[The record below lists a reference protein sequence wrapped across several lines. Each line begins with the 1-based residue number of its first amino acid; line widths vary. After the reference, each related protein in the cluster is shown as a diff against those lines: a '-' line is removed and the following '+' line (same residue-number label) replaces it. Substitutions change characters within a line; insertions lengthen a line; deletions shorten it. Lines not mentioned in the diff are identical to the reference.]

1 MPTGKVKWY
10 DAAKG
15 FGFIASDEGGDVFL
29 HESALPAGVTT
40 VRPGTRLEFGVAEGR
55 RGEQALSVRIVDPVP
70 SVASSTQKDPE
81 DLAAIIEDLI
91 KLLDGLGNGLR
102 RGRRPTADQA
112 GKVAA
117 LLRGVADDLE

>member
-1 MPTGKVKWY
+1 VPTGKVKWY

-15 FGFIASDEGGDVFL
+15 FGFIASDDGGDVFL
-29 HESALPAGVTT
+29 HESALPTGVTT

-70 SVASSTQKDPE
+70 SVAASTQKDPE